1 MFGKEE
7 TFIIKISYYKIV
19 KYKYIVQYKN
29 VIQCPTLIEYHKP
42 FQL

>member
-1 MFGKEE
+1 
-7 TFIIKISYYKIV
+7 
-19 KYKYIVQYKN
+19 